1 MRLPRD
7 VSGDDLVR
15 ALAEFGYVETRQSG
29 SHIRLTTSLG
39 GEHHVTVPRHRA
51 LRVGTLGGIV
61 VEIAK
66 HHRLSRDEVARR
78 LFER

>member
-7 VSGDDLVR
+7 ISGDDLVR
-15 ALAEFGYVETRQSG
+15 ALAKQTGRHV
-29 SHIRLTTSLG
+29 RLTTQLG

-51 LRVGTLGGIV
+51 LRLGTLSGIV
-61 VEIAK
+61 DEVAK

-78 LFER
+78 LFE